1 MPGTFQVRTRVSS
14 LPISSFWPWIIGPLA
29 AALLLCGLD
38 DLVPTGIFLWTKLF
52 RRIHLPAATPEEQP
66 LPERRIA
73 IFVPCWKESGV
84 IANMVRHNLAVVCYR
99 NFDFFLGAYP
109 NDKPTVQA
117 VSELAASFRNV
128 HVALCPH
135 DGPTSKADCLNWIYH
150 RMLAHEA
157 QHGGYFDT
165 IVLHDAEDL
174 IYPGA
179 LASINRKRSGYA
191 MVQVPVLPLY
201 TPLHE
206 FTHGVYCDDFA
217 EYQTIDM
224 HARQWCGSFVPSCG
238 VGTGFAREVLDR
250 LASQRN
256 GQVFNPASLTEDYEL
271 GVYIHKL
278 GLPQVF
284 TPLEHGPKG
293 LTATREYFPRSL
305 RSAIRQ
311 RTRWVTGIALQG
323 WERDGWEGTWA
334 TCYWFWRDRKG
345 LVANPLSFF
354 ANILLGLGLAD
365 WALSQ
370 AVHRSLALGIHNGA
384 ISFLCCCT
392 LALQCLRLGLRMFC
406 VGRLYGPL
414 LAVGVP
420 LRVLQGNL
428 INCCASLTAMVH
440 YADSRL
446 LRRRPLVWR
455 KTEHAY
461 PLRDSLPAHQRD
473 FADVLT
479 GSGFMAE
486 EQLAVIQTQLPPGA
500 DLPGFLLDSGALSDE
515 DLCKIISLQSGLP
528 WTRIDAR
535 GVKPRV
541 ARSLPVHLGER
552 FGIVPFGFQ
561 DGRLL
566 VAGARVPPSA
576 LFEELRQF
584 TKLHVEFQ
592 LVPEHNYNELK
603 DLRSTSS

>member
-1 MPGTFQVRTRVSS
+1 MSS

-52 RRIHLPAATPEEQP
+52 RPSIDPPSATKDQP

-84 IANMVRHNLAVVCYR
+84 IGNMVRHNLAAICYR

-109 NDKPTVQA
+109 NDKPTVEA
-117 VSELAASFRNV
+117 VSDLAASFRNV

-179 LASINRKRSGYA
+179 LASINGNRASYA
-191 MVQVPVLPLY
+191 MVQVPVLPLH
-201 TPLHE
+201 TPFQE

-224 HARQWCGSFVPSCG
+224 HARQWCGSFLPSCG
-238 VGTGFAREVLDR
+238 VGTGFARDVLDR
-250 LASQRN
+250 LASERN
-256 GQVFNPASLTEDYEL
+256 GQVFNPASLTEDYEI

-278 GLPQVF
+278 GLPQIF

-293 LTATREYFPRSL
+293 LTATREYFPRHL

-334 TCYWFWRDRKG
+334 TRYWFWRDRKG
-345 LVANPLSFF
+345 LAANPLSFL
-354 ANILLGLGLAD
+354 ANIVLALGVAD
-365 WALSQ
+365 WAFCRAAHQSP
-370 AVHRSLALGIHNGA
+370 ALAIHNPA
-384 ISFLCCCT
+384 IAFLCCCT
-392 LALQCLRLGLRMFC
+392 LTLQCLRLGLRMFC
-406 VGRLYGPL
+406 VGRLYGPV
-414 LAVGVP
+414 LAAGVP

-428 INCCASLTAMVH
+428 INCCASVSAMGH
-440 YADSRL
+440 YAESR
-446 LRRRPLVWR
+446 LRRRPLVWL

-461 PLRDSLPAHQRD
+461 PHRDSLPSHQRD

-479 GSGFMAE
+479 GSGYMTE
-486 EQLAVIQTQLPPGA
+486 EQLSAIQTQIPPGG
-500 DLPGFLLDSGALSDE
+500 DLPGFLLASGTLSDE

-528 WTRIDAR
+528 WTRINT
-535 GVKPRV
+535 GEVKLRV
-541 ARSLPVHLGER
+541 VRSLPVHIGER

-576 LFEELRQF
+576 LFEELRHF
-584 TKLHVEFQ
+584 TRLRVEFQ

-603 DLRSTSS
+603 VLRSASR

>member
-1 MPGTFQVRTRVSS
+1 MSPF
-14 LPISSFWPWIIGPLA
+14 LISSFWPWIIGPLA
-29 AALLLCGLD
+29 ATLLLCGLD
-38 DLVPTGIFLWTKLF
+38 DLVPTGIFLWTKFF
-52 RRIHLPAATPEEQP
+52 RRRLAFAATAPQEHSP
-66 LPERRIA
+66 PERRIA

-84 IANMVRHNLAVVCYR
+84 IANMVRHNLATICYR

-109 NDKPTVQA
+109 NDNPTVQA

-157 QHGGYFDT
+157 QRGGYFDT
-165 IVLHDAEDL
+165 VVLHDAEDL
-174 IYPGA
+174 IYPDA
-179 LASINRKRSGYA
+179 LASINRHRANYA
-191 MVQVPVLPLY
+191 MVQVPVLPLH
-201 TPLHE
+201 TPFLE

-250 LASQRN
+250 LANQRD
-256 GQVFNPASLTEDYEL
+256 GQVFDPASLTEDYEL

-278 GLPQVF
+278 ALPQIF

-293 LTATREYFPRSL
+293 LSATREYFPRRL

-323 WERDGWEGTWA
+323 WERDGWKGTWA
-334 TCYWFWRDRKG
+334 TRYWFWRDRKG
-345 LVANPLSFF
+345 LMANPLSFV

-365 WALSQ
+365 WAFSRIAHQ
-370 AVHRSLALGIHNGA
+370 PIALAIHNPA
-384 ISFLCCCT
+384 IALLCYGT
-392 LALQCLRLGLRMFC
+392 LALQNLRLALRMFC
-406 VGRLYGPL
+406 VGRIYGPL
-414 LAVGVP
+414 LAAGVP

-428 INCCASLTAMVH
+428 INCCASLTAIAQ
-440 YADSRL
+440 YADSR
-446 LRRRPLVWR
+446 LRRRPLVWL

-461 PLRDSLPAHQRD
+461 PHHDSLPAHRRD

-479 GSGFMAE
+479 GSGYMAE
-486 EQLAVIQTQLPPGA
+486 EQFDAIKGQLPPGV
-500 DLPGFLLDSGALSDE
+500 DLPGFLLDTGALSDE

-528 WTRIDAR
+528 WTRIDASR
-535 GVKPRV
+535 VKPRV
-541 ARSLPVHLGER
+541 ARSLPAHLGDR

-561 DGRLL
+561 NGHLL
-566 VAGARVPPSA
+566 IAGARVPPSA
-576 LFEELRQF
+576 LFEELRRF
-584 TKLHVEFQ
+584 TKLHVEFR

-603 DLRSTSS
+603 SLRSASS